1 MSADELAEFWV
12 HTVSVEMFLG
22 AGAYGD
28 VYAAPVTVI
37 GFMDGTRKLVRG
49 ANGAQVV
56 SESSFYTYPITGP
69 LFVPD
74 SRVTQG
80 TEVSYVIKNNTNDS
94 GTMDLPDHAVVNL
107 T

>member
-1 MSADELAEFWV
+1 MNDLDDFWV
-12 HTVSVEMFLG
+12 HTVTVEMFLG

-37 GFMDGTRKLVRG
+37 GFMDGTRKIVRS
-49 ANGAQVV
+49 ATAEQVV
-56 SESSFYTYPITGP
+56 SESTFYTYPITGP

-80 TEVSYVIKNNTNDS
+80 SEVSYVIKNNTNDS
-94 GTMDLPDHAVVNL
+94 GVLDLPDHAAINL